1 MAVAPANTVKDYE
14 NEVARLRALPKWVD
28 QTIAA
33 ANLAIAQ
40 ERVQPRL
47 VGEREVDQLN
57 VEMEPDPL
65 KSPLLAAFTRFP
77 ASIPATDRDRLRA
90 EAIDAYTQAFLSA
103 WRKLRDYVSATY
115 IPAARDTV
123 GLAQAP
129 GGPEMYAFLV
139 RQMTTTNY
147 TPEQIHEIGL
157 KEVAR
162 IQSEMAKIRQQ
173 LNFTGTAEE
182 FSDQVLNAPRF
193 RFHSEAEILEH
204 DRDIAK
210 RIDPELPRLFKV
222 LPRITYGVAPVP
234 PDRARTSS
242 EYYEPPALDGSR
254 AGYLYMRTVDPEK
267 QSSCCSESTILH
279 EAVPGHHLQIALS
292 YEIPGLPDFR
302 KISEFTAYTEG
313 WALYAETLGPD
324 LHMYETPYE
333 MYGFLQGQI
342 LRAARLVVD
351 TGIHTMGW
359 SRQQAIDY
367 MVSVGADASR
377 DFIASEVDRYI
388 AWPGQAL
395 AYKVGQLKI
404 LELRALA
411 QKELGPKFDI
421 REFHDVVLRNG
432 TIPLDILEEQ
442 VRDWIAQSKKP

>member
-1 MAVAPANTVKDYE
+1 
-14 NEVARLRALPKWVD
+14 
-28 QTIAA
+28 
-33 ANLAIAQ
+33 
-40 ERVQPRL
+40 
-47 VGEREVDQLN
+47 
-57 VEMEPDPL
+57 
-65 KSPLLAAFTRFP
+65 
-77 ASIPATDRDRLRA
+77 
-90 EAIDAYTQAFLSA
+90 
-103 WRKLRDYVSATY
+103 
-115 IPAARDTV
+115 
-123 GLAQAP
+123 
-129 GGPEMYAFLV
+129 
-139 RQMTTTNY
+139 
-147 TPEQIHEIGL
+147 
-157 KEVAR
+157 
-162 IQSEMAKIRQQ
+162 
-173 LNFTGTAEE
+173 
-182 FSDQVLNAPRF
+182 VLNAPRF

-254 AGYLYMRTVDPEK
+254 AGYLYMRTVDPEM